1 MEQRKITRV
10 FPFESEHSFAY
21 PPIVIDSAEPEK
33 SLSLY
38 ARVINT
44 WSSIAMYTKNL
55 ILSFFDRKESKNVVE
70 NDLEAG
76 KRSPKSPMRSMP
88 KKTWP
93 DGTDV

>member
-21 PPIVIDSAEPEK
+21 PEIVVDPEPEK

-44 WSSIAMYTKNL
+44 WSSMAMYTKNL

-76 KRSPKSPMRSMP
+76 KRSPKSPMRGMP
-88 KKTWP
+88 KETWAYGA
-93 DGTDV
+93 DM